1 MMMEAT
7 QVAPRARVH
16 LDFIEGMR
24 ACAAL
29 MVIVN
34 HTYAQTWL
42 AVDNVFPPPALS
54 FLTFS
59 MVTGHLAVSVF
70 ICISGF
76 CLMLPIVRGD
86 GTLRGGAWQF
96 FKRRAR
102 RILPPY
108 YAALFLCLAL
118 IATVIGK
125 PTGSLWDVCIAIRPI
140 DIASHL
146 LLLQHFFGTGRINY
160 SFWSIS
166 LEWQIYFLFP
176 LFVLAFR
183 RIGALAT
190 TGAALAVGY
199 AVMILLGPHS
209 ERIDRSNLHYVG
221 LFTLGM
227 TAAQAAFGT
236 SGTVSSIRSKV
247 PWTAVAVALIGVQAA
262 MMLHWGWHTAMHS
275 WLILDVFSA
284 ATAGAMLIAASQGT
298 GGPFRRLF
306 ALRPLVWIGT
316 ASYSLYL
323 IHAPVIQLFW
333 QYVIMPLHLV
343 GVPAFALLI
352 SVGGALMLL
361 SAKLFY
367 RWFEGPFT
375 TPARAAAAPVRATE

>member
-1 MMMEAT
+1 MDLAPE
-7 QVAPRARVH
+7 APRARVH

-29 MVIVN
+29 MVILN
-34 HTYAQTWL
+34 HTYAQIWL
-42 AVDNVFPPPALS
+42 AVANVFPPPALS
-54 FLTFS
+54 VLTFS

-86 GTLRGGAWQF
+86 GTLRGGALQF

-125 PTGSLWDVCIAIRPI
+125 PTGTLWDVCIVIRPT
-140 DIASHL
+140 DLVSHL

-176 LFVLAFR
+176 LFVVAFR
-183 RIGALAT
+183 RFGALAT

-199 AVMILLGPHS
+199 AIMIGIGPHS
-209 ERIDRSNLHYVG
+209 ERIERSNLHYIG
-221 LFTLGM
+221 LFAMGM
-227 TAAQAAFGT
+227 TAAQIAFG
-236 SGTVSSIRSKV
+236 SSETIARVRARV
-247 PWTAVAVALIGVQAA
+247 PWTAVTLALIAVQVA

-275 WLILDVFSA
+275 WLILDVLSA
-284 ATAGAMLIAASQGT
+284 ATAAAMLVAASHGT

-316 ASYSLYL
+316 SSYSLYL
-323 IHAPVIQLFW
+323 IHAPLIQIFW
-333 QYVIMPLHLV
+333 QYVIAPLHLV
-343 GVPAFALLI
+343 GVPAFALL
-352 SVGGALMLL
+352 SFVGLPLMLL
-361 SAKLFY
+361 AAKLFY

-375 TPARAAAAPVRATE
+375 TSARAPVVSTRTAQ

>member
-1 MMMEAT
+1 MGAT
-7 QVAPRARVH
+7 QVASRGRVH

-24 ACAAL
+24 ASAAL
-29 MVIVN
+29 MVILN

-42 AVDNVFPPPALS
+42 AVASVYPPPLLS

-86 GTLRGGAWQF
+86 GLLRGGAWQF

-108 YAALFLCLAL
+108 YAALVLCLAL

-125 PTGSLWDVCIAIRPI
+125 PTGTLWDVCIAIRPI

-146 LLLQHFFGTGRINY
+146 LLVQHFFGTGRINY

-176 LFVLAFR
+176 LFVISFR
-183 RIGALAT
+183 RFGALAT

-199 AVMILLGPHS
+199 AIMLLAGPHS
-209 ERIDRSNLHYVG
+209 ERIDRANLHYVG

-227 TAAQAAFGT
+227 TAAQVAFGT
-236 SGTVSSIRSKV
+236 SETVSRVRAKV
-247 PWTAVAVALIGVQAA
+247 PWTAVAIALVAVQVA
-262 MMLHWGWHTAMHS
+262 MMLHWGWRTAMHS

-284 ATAGAMLIAASQGT
+284 ATAAAMLIAASQGT

-306 ALRPLVWIGT
+306 SLRPLVWVGT
-316 ASYSLYL
+316 FSYSLYL

-333 QYVIMPLHLV
+333 QYVVMPLRLQ
-343 GVPAFALLI
+343 GVPAFALL
-352 SVGGALMLL
+352 VGVGVPLMLL
-361 SAKLFY
+361 VAKLFY

-375 TPARAAAAPVRATE
+375 TPARAPVAPVSAAE

>member
-1 MMMEAT
+1 MAATEA
-7 QVAPRARVH
+7 APRARVH

-24 ACAAL
+24 ASAAL
-29 MVIVN
+29 MVLLN

-42 AVDNVFPPPALS
+42 AVDNVFPPRALGI
-54 FLTFS
+54 LTYS

-125 PTGSLWDVCIAIRPI
+125 PTGGLWDVCIAIRPI

-146 LLLQHFFGTGRINY
+146 LLMQHFFGTGRINY

-176 LFVLAFR
+176 LFVVAFR
-183 RIGALAT
+183 RVGALAT
-190 TGAALAVGY
+190 TGTALAIGY
-199 AVMILLGPHS
+199 AIMLLLGPHS
-209 ERIDRSNLHYVG
+209 ERIDRANLHYVG
-221 LFTLGM
+221 LFALGM
-227 TAAQAAFGT
+227 TAAQVAFGT
-236 SGTVSSIRSKV
+236 SETISRVRRKV
-247 PWTAVAVALIGVQAA
+247 PWTAATLALIATQVV
-262 MMLHWGWHTAMHS
+262 MMRLWGWRTAMHS

-284 ATAGAMLIAASQGT
+284 ATAAAMLVAASQGD

-306 ALRPLVWIGT
+306 ALRPLVWVGT
-316 ASYSLYL
+316 SSYSLYL
-323 IHAPVIQLFW
+323 IHAAVIQLFW

-343 GVPAFALLI
+343 GVPAFALLVG
-352 SVGGALMLL
+352 VGGPLMLL

-375 TPARAAAAPVRATE
+375 TAARAPVAPARAAE